1 MSASPQPGPGG
12 RSRNP
17 ATARHSAARL
27 AAVQALYQME
37 IAGSGPAAT
46 VEEFERFR
54 LGAADPESSGGR
66 KVNQKLFAALVG
78 GVEENRETLDAL
90 IAPRLAGGWSVDR
103 LEVILRAILRLGAFE
118 LRYRVETPARAVV
131 SEYVRLADSF
141 FSGAEPGMVNG
152 VLDAVARAVRP
163 GEMERGH
170 GGDAPSG

>member
-1 MSASPQPGPGG
+1 MSAVPQPGPGG

-37 IAGSGPAAT
+37 IAGSGLAAT
-46 VEEFERFR
+46 VKEFERFR

-66 KVNQKLFAALVG
+66 KVNQKLFGALVS
-78 GVEENRETLDAL
+78 GVEEHREALDAL
-90 IAPRLAGGWSVDR
+90 IAPRLAGWSVDR

-118 LRYRVETPARAVV
+118 LRHRVEMPARAVV